1 MRLFKT
7 LTISVAT
14 ALTVAACGST
24 GTTDTVVSAAEALLA
39 AISKSRTDAL
49 AQTSVY
55 RIGYPVQVAITGESL
70 GTGAFAANTFAQ
82 KHYSMGRIA
91 WELAYVMPDNKTIYG
106 GDDGSKR
113 GMFRF
118 VADKAEDLTAG
129 TLYAAKLTQT
139 STVTAANGGSFD
151 ITWINLGRATDS
163 EIDASIT
170 KGVKFSDLFD
180 QTPVVANACPSDYK
194 PSDTEYG
201 AECLK
206 IKTSNALKM
215 SALEIQTAASRL
227 EAVRYAA
234 IMGATTEF
242 NKFEGVTYDP
252 GRNKLYIAISDIT
265 GAFSAA
271 STLTGLSNDIMV
283 SANRCGGVYQLSVD
297 PTTYVTTN
305 MSPLVMGAAKSY
317 AGDANFSSNTCDL
330 DKIANPDNVVMGPTK
345 DILFIGEDTGAHQ
358 NDVLWAYNLTNGSLT
373 RIFSTP
379 YGSETT
385 SPFVYQTSN
394 PTPRTINATNDYLTM
409 VVQHPYDESDTDKVP
424 SKDDPLRRAYVGV
437 IALPKINYATD
448 TVSFT
453 GIPVATTDAEKRE
466 VKAAPSITVN
476 GVTTAL
482 TFNTLLRSGDK
493 PNAANS
499 AIWGQHI
506 DVNGK
511 PLINYSAKDM
521 ANGISTSPDHTTL
534 LKKGASLF
542 SITQFEEG
550 AGMMYITKLSDT
562 AGVLAAVDTKP
573 VNLSATYG
581 GYTFCAGMPTPWGT
595 HLGGE
600 EYPTDAN
607 AFEKAKGIMAY
618 FDPYLE
624 FFGFKPTGQ

>member
-1 MRLFKT
+1 MRLFKS
-7 LTISVAT
+7 LAVSVAA
-14 ALTVAACGST
+14 ALTVAACGSS
-24 GTTDTVVSAAEALLA
+24 GTAISAADALLEV
-39 AISKSRTDAL
+39 ISKSRTDAL
-49 AQTSVY
+49 AQTSIY

-91 WELAYVMPDNKTIYG
+91 WELAYVMPDNKTVYG

-113 GMFRF
+113 GMFRY
-118 VADKAEDLTAG
+118 VADRAEDLSAG

-139 STVTAANGGSFD
+139 TTVTAANGGSFD
-151 ITWINLGRATDS
+151 ISWINLGHATDS
-163 EIDASIT
+163 EIDAAIT

-180 QTPVVANACPSDYK
+180 QTAVVSNACPADYK

-201 AECLK
+201 PECLK
-206 IKTSNALKM
+206 LKTSNGLKM

-227 EAVRYAA
+227 EAIRYAA

-242 NKFEGVTYDP
+242 NKFEGVTFDAS
-252 GRNKLYIAISDIT
+252 RNKLYIAISDIT
-265 GAFSAA
+265 GAFKDA
-271 STLTGLSNDIMV
+271 STLAGISNDISV
-283 SANRCGGVYQLSVD
+283 TENRCGGVYQLSVD
-297 PTTYVTTN
+297 PVTYVTTN
-305 MSPLVMGAAKSY
+305 MSPLVLGAAKSY
-317 AGDANFSSNTCDL
+317 TGDANYSANTCDL
-330 DKIANPDNVVMGPTK
+330 DKIASPDNVVMGPTK
-345 DILFIGEDTGAHQ
+345 DILLIGEDTSRHQ
-358 NDVLWAYNLTNGSLT
+358 NDVLWAYNLNTGALT

-379 YGSETT
+379 YGAETT
-385 SPFVYQTSN
+385 SPWVYRN
-394 PTPRTINATNDYLTM
+394 INNVKDYLTM
-409 VVQHPYDESDTDKVP
+409 VVQHPYDESDTDKAP
-424 SKDDPLRRAYVGV
+424 ANDPTRRAYAGV
-437 IALPKINYATD
+437 IAMPKINYLTD

-453 GIPVATTDAEKRE
+453 GIDVATTDAEKRA
-466 VKAAPSITVN
+466 VKVSPSITVN
-476 GVTTAL
+476 GTTTAL
-482 TFNTLLRSGDK
+482 TFTTLLRSGDQ
-493 PNAANS
+493 PLAANP
-499 AIWGQHI
+499 ALWGQHI

-511 PLINYSAKDM
+511 PLTNYSAKDM
-521 ANGISTSPDHTTL
+521 TNGISTSPDHTTL
-534 LKKGASLF
+534 LKKGSTLF

-573 VNLSATYG
+573 VNLMATYG

-600 EYPTDAN
+600 EYPVDAN

>member
-1 MRLFKT
+1 MHFFKT
-7 LTISVAT
+7 LAVGVAT
-14 ALTVAACGST
+14 ALTVAACGGGS
-24 GTTDTVVSAAEALLA
+24 SHEAKAAAQKLLDDIINSRLA
-39 AISKSRTDAL
+39 AL
-49 AQTSVY
+49 AKTSVY
-55 RIGYPVQVAITGESL
+55 RIGYPVQVALTGESL

-82 KHYSMGRIA
+82 KHYSMGRIS
-91 WELAYVMPDNKTIYG
+91 WEMAYVMPNNKTVYA

-113 GMFRF
+113 GMFRYE
-118 VADKAEDLTAG
+118 ADRAEDLTAG

-139 STVTAANGGSFD
+139 ATVSAANGGSFT
-151 ITWINLGRATDS
+151 IAWINLGHATDG
-163 EIDASIT
+163 EIDAAIS

-180 QTPVVANACPSDYK
+180 QTAPVSNVCPGDYK

-206 IKTSNALKM
+206 LKTSNSLKM

-227 EAVRYAA
+227 EAVRFAA
-234 IMGATTEF
+234 ILGATTEF
-242 NKFEGVTYDP
+242 NKFEGIAFDP
-252 GRNKLYIAISDIT
+252 DRNKLYIAISDIT

-283 SANRCGGVYQLSVD
+283 TANRCGGVYQLSVD
-297 PTTYVTTN
+297 PITYVTTD
-305 MSPLVMGAAKSY
+305 MSPLVLGAALT
-317 AGDANFSSNTCDL
+317 GDANNSCNLS
-330 DKIANPDNVVMGPTK
+330 KIASPDNVAMGPTK
-345 DILFIGEDTGAHQ
+345 DILLIGEDTSRHQ
-358 NDVLWAYNLTNGSLT
+358 NDVLWAYDLNTATLT

-394 PTPRTINATNDYLTM
+394 PTPRTFNLTNDYLTM
-409 VVQHPYDESDTDKVP
+409 VVQHPYDESDTTQVP
-424 SKDDPLRRAYVGV
+424 SKDDERRRAYVGV
-437 IALPKINYATD
+437 IALPKIDYATD
-448 TVSFT
+448 IVSFT
-453 GIPVATTDAEKRE
+453 GISVATTDAEKRA
-466 VKAAPSITVN
+466 VIVTPSITIN
-476 GVTTAL
+476 SVTTPL

-493 PNAANS
+493 PNSSNS

-506 DVNGK
+506 DVSGK
-511 PLINYSAKDM
+511 PMTSYSDQDM

-534 LKKGASLF
+534 LKKGSTLF

-562 AGVLAAVDTKP
+562 LGVLAAVDTKP
-573 VNLSATYG
+573 VDLSATFG
-581 GYTFCAGMPTPWGT
+581 GYTFCAGIPTPWGT

-607 AFEKAKGIMAY
+607 AFEKAKGIMSY

-624 FFGFKPTGQ
+624 FFGFKPKG

>member
-1 MRLFKT
+1 MRLVKF
-7 LTISVAT
+7 LGVPLAT
-14 ALTVAACGST
+14 ALILAGCGGGQSPSSLSET
-24 GTTDTVVSAAEALLA
+24 LLDNITKTRA
-39 AISKSRTDAL
+39 TAL

-55 RIGYPVQVAITGESL
+55 RIGYPVQVALTGANL

-91 WELAYVMPDNKTIYG
+91 WELAYVMPDSKTVYG

-113 GMFRF
+113 GMFRY
-118 VADKAEDLTAG
+118 VADTAENLTAG

-139 STVTAANGGSFD
+139 SAVSAANGGSFD
-151 ITWINLGRATDS
+151 ISWINLGHATDS
-163 EIDASIT
+163 EIDAAIS
-170 KGVKFSDLFD
+170 KGIKFSDLFD
-180 QTPVVANACPSDYK
+180 QTAVVAGACPTDYK

-201 AECLK
+201 PECLK
-206 IKTSNALKM
+206 LKVSNSLKM
-215 SALEIQTAASRL
+215 SPLEIQTAASRL
-227 EAVRYAA
+227 EAIRYAA

-242 NKFEGVTYDP
+242 NKFEGVTFDAT
-252 GRNKLYIAISDIT
+252 RNKLYIAISDIT
-265 GAFSAA
+265 GAFKDA
-271 STLTGLSNDIMV
+271 STLAGLTNDISV
-283 SANRCGGVYQLSVD
+283 TENRCGGVYQLSVD
-297 PTTYVTTN
+297 PATYVTTN
-305 MSPLVMGAAKSY
+305 MSPLVLGAAKSY
-317 AGDANFSSNTCDL
+317 AGDANYSTNTCDL

-345 DILFIGEDTGAHQ
+345 DILLIGEDTGRHQ
-358 NDVLWAYNLTNGSLT
+358 NDVLWAYNLNTGNLT

-385 SPFVYQTSN
+385 SPFVYRN
-394 PTPRTINATNDYLTM
+394 INNTNDYLTM
-409 VVQHPYDESDTDKVP
+409 VVQHPYDESDTDKAPVN
-424 SKDDPLRRAYVGV
+424 DPLRRAYAGV
-437 IALPKINYATD
+437 IAMPKINFSTD
-448 TVSFT
+448 TVSFE
-453 GIPVATTDAEKRE
+453 GIAVATTDNEKRS
-466 VKAAPSITVN
+466 VISTPRITVN
-476 GVTTAL
+476 GVTTAI

-506 DVNGK
+506 DVNGN
-511 PLINYSAKDM
+511 PLINYSAKDLT
-521 ANGISTSPDHTTL
+521 NGISTSPDHTTL
-534 LKKGASLF
+534 LKWGTSLF

-550 AGMMYITKLSDT
+550 AGMMYITKLSDV

-573 VNLSATYG
+573 VDLRATFG

>member
-1 MRLFKT
+1 MRSFKT
-7 LTISVAT
+7 LAVSVAA
-14 ALTVAACGST
+14 ALTVAACGSS
-24 GTTDTVVSAAEALLA
+24 GTAISAADALLE
-39 AISKSRTDAL
+39 AISKSRTDAV
-49 AQTSVY
+49 AQTSIY

-91 WELAYVMPDNKTIYG
+91 WELAYVMPDNKTVYG

-113 GMFRF
+113 GMFRY
-118 VADKAEDLTAG
+118 VADRAENLSAG

-139 STVTAANGGSFD
+139 SATNGGSFD
-151 ITWINLGRATDS
+151 ISWINLGHATDS
-163 EIDASIT
+163 AIDTAIT

-180 QTPVVANACPSDYK
+180 QTAAVSNACPADYK

-206 IKTSNALKM
+206 LKASNSLKM

-227 EAVRYAA
+227 EAVRFAA
-234 IMGATTEF
+234 ILGATTEF
-242 NKFEGVTYDP
+242 NKFEGVTFDAI
-252 GRNKLYIAISDIT
+252 RNKLYIAMSGIEKSMSI
-265 GAFSAA
+265 A
-271 STLTGLSNDIMV
+271 STLAGLSNDIAV
-283 SANRCGGVYQLSVD
+283 TANKCGGVYQLSVNSD
-297 PTTYVTTN
+297 FVTTN
-305 MSPLVMGAAKSY
+305 MSPLVMGTPRAY
-317 AGDANFSSNTCDL
+317 TGDANYALNTCDL
-330 DKIANPDNVVMGPTK
+330 DQIANPDNVVMGPTK
-345 DILFIGEDTGAHQ
+345 DILLIGEDTGNHQ
-358 NDVLWAYNLTNGSLT
+358 NDVLWAYNLTTGALT

-385 SPFVYQTSN
+385 SPWVYRN
-394 PTPRTINATNDYLTM
+394 INTVNDYLTM
-409 VVQHPYDESDTDKVP
+409 VVQHPYEESDSDKAP
-424 SKDDPLRRAYVGV
+424 ANDPLRRAYAGV
-437 IALPKINYATD
+437 VAMPKINYLTD

-453 GIPVATTDAEKRE
+453 GIAVATTDAEKRE
-466 VKAAPSITVN
+466 VKVSPSIIVN
-476 GVTTAL
+476 GVPTAL
-482 TFNTLLRSGDK
+482 SFTTLLRSGDQ
-493 PNAANS
+493 PLAANP
-499 AIWGQHI
+499 ALWGQHI

-511 PLINYSAKDM
+511 PLTNYSAKDLT
-521 ANGISTSPDHTTL
+521 NGISTSPDHTTL
-534 LKKGASLF
+534 LKKGATLF

-607 AFEKAKGIMAY
+607 AFEKAKGVMAY

>member
-1 MRLFKT
+1 MAV
-7 LTISVAT
+7 SVAA
-14 ALTVAACGST
+14 ALTVAACGSS
-24 GTTDTVVSAAEALLA
+24 GTAISAADALLE
-39 AISKSRTDAL
+39 AITKSRADAQS
-49 AQTSVY
+49 QTSVY
-55 RIGYPVQVAITGESL
+55 RIGYPVQVSITGETL

-91 WELAYVMPDNKTIYG
+91 WELAYVMPDNKTVYG

-113 GMFRF
+113 GMFRY
-118 VADKAEDLTAG
+118 VADRAEDLSAG

-139 STVTAANGGSFD
+139 TAVTAANGGSWD
-151 ITWINLGRATDS
+151 ISWINMGHATDS
-163 EIDASIT
+163 EIDAAIT
-170 KGVKFSDLFD
+170 KGIKFSDMFD
-180 QTPVVANACPSDYK
+180 QTAAVSNACPADYK

-206 IKTSNALKM
+206 LKTSNALKM

-227 EAVRYAA
+227 EAVRFAA

-242 NKFEGVTYDP
+242 NKFEGVTFDAS
-252 GRNKLYIAISDIT
+252 RNKLYIAISDIT
-265 GAFSAA
+265 GAFKDA
-271 STLTGLSNDIMV
+271 STLAGISNDISV
-283 SANRCGGVYQLSVD
+283 TENRCGGVYQLSVD
-297 PTTYVTTN
+297 PVTFTTTN
-305 MSPLVMGAAKSY
+305 MSPLVLGLAKSY
-317 AGDANFSSNTCDL
+317 TGDANYSSNSCDL
-330 DKIANPDNVVMGPTK
+330 DKIASPDNVVMGPTK
-345 DILFIGEDTGAHQ
+345 DILLIGEDTSRHQ
-358 NDVLWAYNLTNGSLT
+358 NDVLWAYNLNTGALT

-385 SPFVYQTSN
+385 SPWVYRN
-394 PTPRTINATNDYLTM
+394 INTAKDYLTM
-409 VVQHPYDESDTDKVP
+409 VVQHPYDESDTDKAP
-424 SKDDPLRRAYVGV
+424 ANDPTRRAYAGV
-437 IALPKINYATD
+437 IAMPKINYLTD
-448 TVSFT
+448 TVSFA
-453 GIPVATTDAEKRE
+453 GIAVATTDAEKRE
-466 VKAAPSITVN
+466 VKVSPSITVN
-476 GVTTAL
+476 GVTTNL
-482 TFNTLLRSGDK
+482 SFTTLLRSGDQ
-493 PNAANS
+493 PLAANP
-499 AIWGQHI
+499 ALWGQHI

-511 PLINYSAKDM
+511 PLTNYSAKDLT
-521 ANGISTSPDHTTL
+521 NGISTSPDHTTL
-534 LKKGASLF
+534 LKKGATLF

-607 AFEKAKGIMAY
+607 AFEKAKGVMAY